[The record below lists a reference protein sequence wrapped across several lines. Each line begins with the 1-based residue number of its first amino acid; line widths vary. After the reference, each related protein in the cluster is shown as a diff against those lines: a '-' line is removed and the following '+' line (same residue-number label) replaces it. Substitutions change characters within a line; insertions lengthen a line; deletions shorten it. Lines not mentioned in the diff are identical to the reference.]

1 MRIKTKI
8 FSELNAQ
15 RGTVLIEFL
24 LTIALAATLMPFI
37 YSFQMRAVTRAEN
50 VRVSREMQRIQS
62 VFEHYI
68 VQNKDSFLGSV
79 GRSIIRVNL
88 SDLQDYGLDENF
100 VSAAADK
107 YQLRVLKSKDA
118 MGQATLQG
126 AIVLNNPEI
135 TPLRTREIVSLGD
148 DKIGFIDGTR
158 AYGGFGTWRANTADF
173 GIDAS
178 SGIIQM
184 TAINRD
190 NSLYLWRLPSN
201 NQSDATMMSALNL
214 GARDIKNAS
223 FINAGGFSLQETYE
237 AQKLVVNDL
246 IFNNRTTIDSE
257 YKTQSALVSGALS
270 GDSKNISVSGTFNLA
285 DLAKVS
291 SFTADNLWTNTLTLS
306 GLSTPSGEITTLRAA
321 GALDMTEGRVN
332 ALYVTVGFTGSITS
346 RLGVRDK
353 IVDSV
358 DPNFYWDAKSKV
370 ANLVDINSPTLSD
383 LAVKV
388 LRRESVSGTIA
399 TRVFSAAA
407 ANKNAT
413 MGDFLNAINEI
424 GTNVRAKYRMLNLQ

>member
-8 FSELNAQ
+8 FSGLNAQ

>member
-1 MRIKTKI
+1 MKIKTRI
-8 FSELNAQ
+8 FSMANKH

-37 YSFQMRAVTRAEN
+37 YSFQIRAVTRAEN
-50 VRVSREMQRIQS
+50 VRVAREMQRIQS

-88 SDLQDYGLDENF
+88 SELLDYGLDENF
-100 VSAAADK
+100 VSAVADK

-135 TPLRTREIVSLGD
+135 TPLRTREIVSLGN

-190 NSLYLWRLPSN
+190 NSLYLWRLPSKN
-201 NQSDATMMSALNL
+201 PNDATMMSTLNL

-223 FINAGGFSLQETYE
+223 FVNAGGFSLQETYE
-237 AQKLVVNDL
+237 AQKLNVNDL

-257 YKTQSALVSGALS
+257 FKTQSALVSGTLS
-270 GDSKNISVSGTFNLA
+270 GDSKNISVGGTFNLA
-285 DLAKVS
+285 DLAKIS

-306 GLSTPSGEITTLRAA
+306 GLSTPSGEITTLRAT

-346 RLGVRDK
+346 RLGVKSK

-358 DPNFYWDAKSKV
+358 DPNFYWDANAKV

-388 LRRESVSGTIA
+388 LRRESVSGTVA
-399 TRVFSAAA
+399 TRAFSAVS